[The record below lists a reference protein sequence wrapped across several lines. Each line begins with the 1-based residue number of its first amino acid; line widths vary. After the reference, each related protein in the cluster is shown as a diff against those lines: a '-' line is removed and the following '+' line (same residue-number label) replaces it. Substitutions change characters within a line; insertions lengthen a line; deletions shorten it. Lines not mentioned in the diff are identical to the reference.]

1 MTPMFNPLTTATS
14 VGVAIRYAI
23 TIIGAMLTILSI
35 IGWLTPE
42 QLKDLMQKVQDIS
55 VQLPGLL
62 TAVAGLITLCA
73 PIYAM
78 LTKSSSDKAAKA
90 AKAIDLKIPL
100 AQDVVIQTPVGQP
113 DIVVPASA
121 KGN

>member
-1 MTPMFNPLTTATS
+1 MFNPLTTATS

-42 QLKDLMQKVQDIS
+42 QVKDLMQKVQDIS
-55 VQLPGLL
+55 VQVPALL
-62 TAVAGLITLCA
+62 TAVAGLVTLAA

-78 LTKSSSDKAAKA
+78 LTKSSSDKAAKV
-90 AKAIDLKIPL
+90 AKAIDSEIPPN
-100 AQDVVIQTPVGQP
+100 QDVLIQTPIGQP
-113 DIVVPASA
+113 DIVVSA
-121 KGN
+121 NAKSN

>member
-1 MTPMFNPLTTATS
+1 MFNPLTTAPS

-23 TIIGAMLTILSI
+23 TIIGAMLTLSI
-35 IGWLTPE
+35 IGCLTPE
-42 QLKDLMQKVQDIS
+42 QVKDLMQKVQDIS

-90 AKAIDLKIPL
+90 AKAIDPKIPP
-100 AQDVVIQTPVGQP
+100 AQDVVIQMPVGQP
-113 DIVVPASA
+113 DIVVPANA

>member
-1 MTPMFNPLTTATS
+1 MFNPLTTATS

-35 IGWLTPE
+35 IGFLTPE
-42 QLKDLMQKVQDIS
+42 QVKDLMQKVQDIS
-55 VQLPGLL
+55 AQVPGLL

-90 AKAIDLKIPL
+90 AKAIDNKIPVG
-100 AQDVVIQTPVGQP
+100 QEVVIQTPDGVA
-113 DIVVPASA
+113 DIIVPAGR
-121 KGN
+121 KGK